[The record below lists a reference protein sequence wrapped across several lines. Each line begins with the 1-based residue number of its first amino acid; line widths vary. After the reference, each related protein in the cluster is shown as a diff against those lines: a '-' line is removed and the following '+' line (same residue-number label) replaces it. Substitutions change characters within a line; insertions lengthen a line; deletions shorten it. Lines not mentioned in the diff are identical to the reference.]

1 MDGMD
6 RFRGRSLGTGL
17 NPHDAP
23 GNPTPEQIRACLMRM
38 LASPQFSDSP
48 QLSSF
53 LSFIVE
59 ETLQGRGSDLKGYS
73 IATLALNR
81 PSSFDPQTDPIVRVQ
96 AGRLRQ
102 AMTEYEAAF
111 PDNPVVITLDKGVY
125 APLFSLR
132 DIETLPI
139 ARSSLA
145 VPESASRAAAGRQY
159 FRWTRKRPI
168 RALVLGLAAIGLT
181 SLAGAG
187 VYLLRKAS
195 APVTASEQAL
205 TFDRF
210 APSIVVEADVVS
222 PEPPDLAGLVQRT
235 RDAVARFDDIVI
247 VHDIADMVSTA
258 ARPSQLRPGSLL
270 ILRIS
275 AISAAST
282 MIRFNARLV
291 DQADQTLLWSREFD
305 PVPTGPQGDGA
316 RTKIV
321 QAISTAIAQPYG
333 VIHAHVR
340 SRLASGQ
347 RKDDPYGC
355 IVSGFDYW
363 RTNDS
368 RNHGIARNCL
378 IQRIKQFPGISS
390 LHAQLTYLYLEEYRQ
405 GYNPLPG
412 NPLDRALESANLAAT
427 LAPASARSHQA
438 LLAAHFAR
446 GEMESA
452 WRAANEAMALNPF
465 DTEILADVGARHVQS
480 GFYEKGLT
488 MLQQA
493 LELNTSPPTWAL
505 TFRAAAYYLLD
516 QNDQSRR
523 IASALGGSEYP
534 LAMMAMI
541 MVARKN
547 LDEPSGKKALADMR
561 RLHPVILVDPAAYL
575 KRLAFDEGTISRLV
589 KDFTG
594 AREWAAT
601 LP

>member
-1 MDGMD
+1 
-6 RFRGRSLGTGL
+6 LGTGL
-17 NPHDAP
+17 NPLHAP
-23 GNPTPEQIRACLMRM
+23 GSPTPEQIRACLRRM
-38 LASPQFSDSP
+38 LMSPQFSDSP

-59 ETLQGRGSDLKGYS
+59 ETLQGRGGELKGYS

-81 PSSFDPQTDPIVRVQ
+81 PASFDPQTDPIVRVQ

-102 AMTEYEAAF
+102 AMAEYEATC
-111 PDNPVVITLDKGVY
+111 PDDSVVIALDKGAY
-125 APLFSLR
+125 APQFSVR
-132 DIETLPI
+132 DVTRFSM
-139 ARSSLA
+139 AGSSLA
-145 VPESASRAAAGRQY
+145 AAESASRSATGRQRL
-159 FRWTRKRPI
+159 RWTRKRSL
-168 RALVLGLAAIGLT
+168 RTLVLGLAAIGLT

-187 VYLLRKAS
+187 VYVLRKAA
-195 APVTASEQAL
+195 APMAASEPAL
-205 TFDRF
+205 PFDRF
-210 APSIVVEADVVS
+210 APSIVVEADAVS

-247 VHDIADMVSTA
+247 VHDIADMVSTTS
-258 ARPSQLRPGSLL
+258 RPSQLRPGSLL

-275 AISAAST
+275 AINAANT

-340 SRLASGQ
+340 KKLSFGLH
-347 RKDDPYGC
+347 DNDPYGC

-368 RNHGIARNCL
+368 RTHGVARDCL
-378 IQRIKQFPGISS
+378 IQRIVQFPAIGS

-412 NPLDRALESANLAAT
+412 NPLECALESANRAAA
-427 LAPASARSHQA
+427 LAPASARSQQA

-452 WRAANEAMALNPF
+452 WRAAHEAMALNPF
-465 DTEILADVGARHVQS
+465 DTEILADVGARYVQS
-480 GFYEKGLT
+480 GYYDKGLG

-493 LELNTSPPTWAL
+493 LELNPSPPTWAL
-505 TFRAAAYYLLD
+505 TFRAAAHYLLD

-534 LAMMAMI
+534 LAMMSLI
-541 MVARKN
+541 MVARRN
-547 LDEPSGKKALADMR
+547 MDEPAGRKMLADMR
-561 RLHPVILVDPAAYL
+561 RLHPVILADPAAYL
-575 KRLAFDEGTISRLV
+575 RRLSFDDGTISRLV
-589 KDFTG
+589 KDFTA
-594 AREWAAT
+594 ARDWAAT

>member
-1 MDGMD
+1 
-6 RFRGRSLGTGL
+6 LGTGL
-17 NPHDAP
+17 NPHHAMGD
-23 GNPTPEQIRACLMRM
+23 PTPEQIRACLARM
-38 LASPQFSDSP
+38 LSSPQFNDSP

-53 LSFIVE
+53 LSFIVD
-59 ETLQGRGSDLKGYS
+59 ETIQGRGGDLKGYS

-81 PSSFDPQTDPIVRVQ
+81 PTSFDPQTDPIVRVQ

-102 AMTEYEAAF
+102 AMAEYEAAF
-111 PDNPVVITLDKGVY
+111 PDDTMVITLDKGFY
-125 APLFSLR
+125 APKFVLR
-132 DIETLPI
+132 DLSTATAALPLVPPG
-139 ARSSLA
+139 SSRAL
-145 VPESASRAAAGRQY
+145 SDQASRSATRPSR
-159 FRWTRKRPI
+159 FLWTRKRSI
-168 RALVLGLAAIGLT
+168 RALVLALAATGLAFMVGT
-181 SLAGAG
+181 G
-187 VYLLRKAS
+187 VYILRGGSIGGS
-195 APVTASEQAL
+195 ANEQPLA
-205 TFDRF
+205 FDRF
-210 APSIVVEADVVS
+210 APSIVVEADAVS
-222 PEPPDLAGLVQRT
+222 PEPPDLAGLAQRT
-235 RDAVARFDDIVI
+235 RDAVARFDDIVV
-247 VHDIADMVSTA
+247 VHDIADMVSTT
-258 ARPSQLRPGSLL
+258 ARPSQPRPGSLL
-270 ILRIS
+270 TLRIS
-275 AISAAST
+275 AINAANT
-282 MIRFNARLV
+282 TIRFNARLV

-305 PVPTGPQGDGA
+305 PVPAGPQGDGA

-340 SRLASGQ
+340 NRLASSL

-363 RTNDS
+363 RTNDN
-368 RNHGIARNCL
+368 RNHGIARDCL
-378 IQRIKQFPGISS
+378 IQRIRQFPGISS

-412 NPLDRALESANLAAT
+412 NPLDRALESANRAAT

-452 WRAANEAMALNPF
+452 WRAANEAIALNPF

-480 GFYEKGLT
+480 GYYEKGLG

-493 LELNTSPPTWAL
+493 LELNPSPPTWAL
-505 TFRAAAYYLLD
+505 TFRAAAHYLLD
-516 QNDQSRR
+516 QNDQARR

-534 LAMMAMI
+534 LAMMALI

-547 LDEPSGKKALADMR
+547 LDESSGRKTLADMQ
-561 RLHPVILVDPAAYL
+561 RLHSAILGDPAAYL
-575 KRLAFDEGTISRLV
+575 KRLAFDEGTITRLV

-594 AREWAAT
+594 AREWVAT

>member
-1 MDGMD
+1 M
-6 RFRGRSLGTGL
+6 GTGL
-17 NPHDAP
+17 NPQQAL
-23 GNPTPEQIRACLMRM
+23 GSPTPEQIRACLVRM

-53 LSFIVE
+53 LTFIVE
-59 ETLQGRGSDLKGYS
+59 ETLQGRGGDLKGYS

-81 PSSFDPQTDPIVRVQ
+81 PVSFDPQTDPIVRVQ

-102 AMTEYEAAF
+102 AMAEYNTAF
-111 PDNPVVITLDKGVY
+111 PNESVAVTLDKGVY
-125 APLFSLR
+125 APLFFLR
-132 DIETLPI
+132 DIELLTAIGPALAASEPA
-139 ARSSLA
+139 ARSAATRQRLLWIRKKP
-145 VPESASRAAAGRQY
+145 VRA
-159 FRWTRKRPI
+159 TI
-168 RALVLGLAAIGLT
+168 LGLAIIGLI
-181 SLAGAG
+181 SLAGTGA
-187 VYLLRKAS
+187 YLLRTVSVPIA
-195 APVTASEQAL
+195 TSERGPA
-205 TFDRF
+205 FDRF
-210 APSIVVEADVVS
+210 APSIVVEADAAS

-258 ARPSQLRPGSLL
+258 ARPSQLRSGSLL

-275 AISAAST
+275 AISAANS

-305 PVPTGPQGDGA
+305 PVPPGPQGDGA

-368 RNHGIARNCL
+368 RNHGMARNCL

-412 NPLDRALESANLAAT
+412 NPLDRALESANRAAT

-480 GFYEKGLT
+480 GYYEKGLT

>member
-1 MDGMD
+1 
-6 RFRGRSLGTGL
+6 LGTGL
-17 NPHDAP
+17 NPHHETGD
-23 GNPTPEQIRACLMRM
+23 PTPEQIRACLSRM

-59 ETLQGRGSDLKGYS
+59 EALQGRGGDLKGYS

-81 PSSFDPQTDPIVRVQ
+81 PASFDPQTDPIVRVQ

-102 AMTEYEAAF
+102 AMAEYEVAF
-111 PDNPVVITLDKGVY
+111 ADDLVVITLDKGAY
-125 APLFSLR
+125 APQFSLR
-132 DIETLPI
+132 DV
-139 ARSSLA
+139 RSPMTSMPL
-145 VPESASRAAAGRQY
+145 VPPGSSRVAPDPASRSAAGWPR
-159 FRWTRKRPI
+159 FLWTRKKSFQT
-168 RALVLGLAAIGLT
+168 LVLALAATGLAFLVGTGI
-181 SLAGAG
+181 
-187 VYLLRKAS
+187 YILRGGSIVNTGKE
-195 APVTASEQAL
+195 PPL
-205 TFDRF
+205 TFERF

-247 VHDIADMVSTA
+247 VHDIADMVSTTS
-258 ARPSQLRPGSLL
+258 RSSQLRPGSLL
-270 ILRIS
+270 TLRIS
-275 AISAAST
+275 AINAANT

-305 PVPTGPQGDGA
+305 PVPPGPQGDGA

-340 SRLASGQ
+340 NRLASGL

-368 RNHGIARNCL
+368 RNHGIARECL
-378 IQRIKQFPGISS
+378 IQRIRQFPGISS

-412 NPLDRALESANLAAT
+412 SPLDRALDSANRAAT

-480 GFYEKGLT
+480 GYYEKGLT

-541 MVARKN
+541 MVASKN
-547 LDEPSGKKALADMR
+547 LDEKSGRKTLADLR
-561 RLHPVILVDPAAYL
+561 RLHPVILEDPGAYL

-594 AREWAAT
+594 AREWAST

>member
-1 MDGMD
+1 
-6 RFRGRSLGTGL
+6 LGTGL

-23 GNPTPEQIRACLMRM
+23 GSPTPQQIRACLTRM
-38 LASPQFSDSP
+38 LAAPQFNDSP

-59 ETLQGRGSDLKGYS
+59 ETLQGRGGDLKGYS

-102 AMTEYEAAF
+102 AMAEYYAAF
-111 PDNPVVITLDKGVY
+111 ADDPVIITLDRGVY
-125 APLFSLR
+125 APQFSLR
-132 DIETLPI
+132 NAGPLSIAGSDAAAPELA
-139 ARSSLA
+139 ARS
-145 VPESASRAAAGRQY
+145 AAGWQRLL
-159 FRWTRKRPI
+159 WTRKRFV
-168 RALVLGLAAIGLT
+168 RALVLVLAAVGLASVAGTGL
-181 SLAGAG
+181 
-187 VYLLRKAS
+187 YLLRRVS
-195 APVTASEQAL
+195 APMAASEQPL

-210 APSIVVEADVVS
+210 APSIVVEADAVS
-222 PEPPDLAGLVQRT
+222 PEPADLAGLVQRT

-247 VHDIADMVSTA
+247 VHDIADMVSGTS
-258 ARPSQLRPGSLL
+258 RSSHIRPGSLL

-275 AISAAST
+275 AINAANT

-340 SRLASGQ
+340 KRLASGLHES
-347 RKDDPYGC
+347 DPYGC
-355 IVSGFDYW
+355 IISGFDYW
-363 RTNDS
+363 RSNDS
-368 RNHGIARNCL
+368 RNHGIARDCL
-378 IQRIKQFPGISS
+378 IQRIQQFPGISS

-412 NPLDRALESANLAAT
+412 NPLDRALDSANRAAT
-427 LAPASARSHQA
+427 LAPASARSQQA

-480 GFYEKGLT
+480 GYYEKGLG

-493 LELNTSPPTWAL
+493 LELNSSPPTWAL

-523 IASALGGSEYP
+523 IASSLGGSEYP
-534 LAMMAMI
+534 LAMMALI

-547 LDEPSGKKALADMR
+547 LDEVSGKKTFQDMR
-561 RLHPVILVDPAAYL
+561 RLHTAILDDPAAYL
-575 KRLAFDEGTISRLV
+575 KRLAFDEVTIIRLV
-589 KDFTG
+589 RDFSV

>member
-1 MDGMD
+1 M
-6 RFRGRSLGTGL
+6 LG
-17 NPHDAP
+17 
-23 GNPTPEQIRACLMRM
+23 
-38 LASPQFSDSP
+38 SPQFSDSP

-59 ETLQGRGSDLKGYS
+59 ETLQGRGDDLKGYS

-81 PSSFDPQTDPIVRVQ
+81 PISFDPQTDPIVRVQ

-102 AMTEYEAAF
+102 AMAEYEVAF
-111 PDNPVVITLDKGVY
+111 PDDTVVIALDKGVY
-125 APLFSLR
+125 APRFSLR
-132 DIETLPI
+132 NIEPLSFAGPGL
-139 ARSSLA
+139 AGPVPAPSSA
-145 VPESASRAAAGRQY
+145 VVRQ
-159 FRWTRKRPI
+159 RLLWTRKRSV
-168 RALVLGLAAIGLT
+168 RALVLGLAVVGLIFLT
-181 SLAGAG
+181 GTG

-195 APVTASEQAL
+195 VPIATSERGPA
-205 TFDRF
+205 FDRF
-210 APSIVVEADVVS
+210 APSIVVEADAAS

-247 VHDIADMVSTA
+247 VHDIADMVSATS
-258 ARPSQLRPGSLL
+258 RSSQLRPGSLL
-270 ILRIS
+270 TLRIS
-275 AISAAST
+275 AFNAANT

-291 DQADQTLLWSREFD
+291 DQSDQALLWSREFD
-305 PVPTGPQGDGA
+305 PVPFGPQGDSA
-316 RTKIV
+316 RSKIV

-340 SRLASGQ
+340 NKLTSGL

-368 RNHGIARNCL
+368 RTHGITRDCL
-378 IQRIKQFPGISS
+378 TQRIKQFPGISS
-390 LHAQLTYLYLEEYRQ
+390 LHAQLTYLHLEEYRQ

-412 NPLDRALESANLAAT
+412 NPLDRALESASRAVS

-446 GEMESA
+446 GEMDAA
-452 WRAANEAMALNPF
+452 WRAAGEAMAHNPF

-480 GFYEKGLT
+480 GHYEKGLT

-493 LELNTSPPTWAL
+493 LELNPSPPTWAL
-505 TFRAAAYYLLD
+505 TFRAAAYYLLGR
-516 QNDQSRR
+516 NDESRR
-523 IASALGGSEYP
+523 IASALVGSEYP
-534 LAMMAMI
+534 LAMLARI

-547 LDEPSGKKALADMR
+547 MDEQAGKSTYADMR
-561 RLHPVILVDPAAYL
+561 RLHPVILDNPEAYL
-575 KRLAFDEGTISRLV
+575 KRLAFDGGTISRLV
-589 KDFTG
+589 EDFKG